1 MSSEDDSKKPGEDD
15 AQATP
20 AWHRARAKQ
29 LRKDGYPKMADQH
42 EEVARMIERQRRQ
55 QEKAK

>member
-1 MSSEDDSKKPGEDD
+1 MSTEDDSKKPGEND

-29 LRKDGYPKMADQH
+29 LRKDGYPKMAARH
-42 EEVARMIERQRRQ
+42 EEVARMIERRRRQ
-55 QEKAK
+55 EQSK